1 MIQNFSR
8 QKLELLYWGIKETG
22 IWNNPNALNFL
33 PELTLEKANPAIHG
47 HLILF
52 QIEQQLYGMKKN
64 LIETHKLDRR
74 WKSQTKKLLETWLAD
89 MDGDSRGLLVCFFK
103 RFDQPNSKWKL
114 YIENTELR
122 TYLKQIVEK
131 KEKGLIRRTKSYF
144 DVNFQGEDYP
154 ILPFIYEHYP
164 KWYNE
169 NYEREEKFE
178 QKGGE
183 FGEFIRVY
191 FWLFAI
197 ALSFVFLWTWFNS

>member
-1 MIQNFSR
+1 MPSVPQGPSR
-8 QKLELLYWGIKETG
+8 NKQDEWPFKK
-22 IWNNPNALNFL
+22 N
-33 PELTLEKANPAIHG
+33 ELTLEKANPAIHG

-89 MDGDSRGLLVCFFK
+89 MDRDSRGLLVCFFK

-131 KEKGLIRRTKSYF
+131 KEKIELIEKQNKK
-144 DVNFQGEDYP
+144 VPINPNNINHLIENF
-154 ILPFIYEHYP
+154 IFS
-164 KWYNE
+164 
-169 NYEREEKFE
+169 EEKPM
-178 QKGGE
+178 
-183 FGEFIRVY
+183 INIPRP
-191 FWLFAI
+191 
-197 ALSFVFLWTWFNS
+197 